1 MRAEIVDSGI
11 PWLVGARIVIDAPAA
26 KIFALVANPKMH
38 PVIDGSNMVQGEMV
52 GPEKLELG
60 SVFWMKMRRGL
71 PYVMKNKV
79 VEFEQ
84 DKLIAWTPLARNIW
98 RYEFRALD
106 GNRTEVTEWMDG
118 RTAPKVLMKREVVWS
133 PKAMAKSLVNLKKLA
148 EQV

>member
-11 PWLVGARIVIDAPAA
+11 LWLVGARIIIDAPAA
-26 KIFALVANPKMH
+26 KVFALVANPKMH
-38 PVIDGSNMVQGEMV
+38 PLIDGSRMVQGEMV
-52 GPEKLELG
+52 GPEKLVLG
-60 SVFWMKMRRGL
+60 SIFWMKMHQGL

-84 DKLIAWTPLARNIW
+84 DKLIAWMPLVRNIW

-106 GNRTEVTEWMDG
+106 ENRTEVTEWMDG
-118 RTAPKVLMKREVVWS
+118 RTAPKLLMKREVSWS

-148 EQV
+148 E